1 MYGLGLRNQT
11 GRIDDLGFGGKDWV
25 VRFFVRVVLTVVAP
39 DPEINRDQP
48 TVTSAR
54 LGMRNSPEIH
64 AASNVSVSHHGRALI
79 PK

>member
-1 MYGLGLRNQT
+1 MYGLGLRNQA
-11 GRIDDLGFGGKDWV
+11 GRIDDLGFGGKDCV

-39 DPEINRDQP
+39 EINRDQP
-48 TVTSAR
+48 TLTSAR